1 VYIEFTLPQGPSGIT
16 VLAPAMQASNVVTTK
31 LATWAQKHDV
41 EYKTKTIK
49 YKIRVTFDS
58 DEYYTLFGLTWV
70 LDPKY
75 PSWTDYRVISDLN
88 NKI

>member
-1 VYIEFTLPQGPSGIT
+1 VYIEFTLPQGAGGLTAGHALGT
-16 VLAPAMQASNVVTTK
+16 VRKQLAA
-31 LATWAQKHDV
+31 WAQKHHV

-49 YKIRVTFDS
+49 YKLRVTFDS

-75 PSWTDYRVISDLN
+75 PSWTDYRMISDLN

>member
-1 VYIEFTLPQGPSGIT
+1 MYIEFTWPKGGGGQTAAHALGTISK
-16 VLAPAMQASNVVTTK
+16 K
-31 LATWAQKHDV
+31 LDTWADKYNV

-49 YKIRVTFDS
+49 YNLRVTFDL

-75 PSWTDYRVISDLN
+75 PSWTNYRLISDLN

>member
-1 VYIEFTLPQGPSGIT
+1 MYIEFAWSKDGGGQTAAHAVGT
-16 VLAPAMQASNVVTTK
+16 VSKK
-31 LATWAQKHDV
+31 LAIWANKYNV
-41 EYKTKTIK
+41 EYKTKIIK
-49 YKIRVTFDS
+49 CKLRVTFDL

-75 PSWTDYRVISDLN
+75 PSWTNYRLISDLN

>member
-1 VYIEFTLPQGPSGIT
+1 MYIEFAWAKDGGGQTAAHALGT
-16 VLAPAMQASNVVTTK
+16 VIPK
-31 LATWAQKHDV
+31 LDTWANKYDIN
-41 EYKTKTIK
+41 YKTKIIK
-49 YKIRVTFDS
+49 CKLRVTFDL

-75 PSWTDYRVISDLN
+75 PSWTDYRLISDLN

>member
-1 VYIEFTLPQGPSGIT
+1 VYIEFTLPQGPNGIT
-16 VLAPAMQASNVVTTK
+16 VLAPAMQASNIVAKK
-31 LATWAQKHDV
+31 LSAWAQKYNV

-49 YKIRVTFDS
+49 YKVRVTFDL

>member
-16 VLAPAMQASNVVTTK
+16 AVQPAIHALNIVSNK
-31 LATWAQKHDV
+31 LSAWAQKYNV

-70 LDPKY
+70 QDPKY